1 MSFRKLILVFGL
13 CTVLLMAGGC
23 TGAAGE
29 EQSKESEISE
39 ERQTEEETVS
49 TEAPEA
55 GTEAAEAESAQQD
68 TDSAEAANDAPL
80 RIYGTITEVGE
91 GMITVENQSDAS
103 SSGEMILDIDPEN
116 TVLADG
122 QTGLPLT
129 LEDVQEGSFEA
140 YLSPVMTMS
149 LPPHTVPYV
158 VVANISE
165 NSPAPKYAVLAKDP
179 AAEDGGYSLEAT
191 DGRTY
196 TVPEDVEISAFRTK
210 NIVTLED
217 LTEGSGCLVW
227 TDGEEAVSRIVLLE
241 GETQASEE
249 TPQT

>member
-1 MSFRKLILVFGL
+1 MRFRKLILVSGF
-13 CTVLLMAGGC
+13 CTVLLMTGGC
-23 TGAAGE
+23 TGAAKE
-29 EQSKESEISE
+29 EQSKETEISE
-39 ERQTEEETVS
+39 EGQTV
-49 TEAPEA
+49 
-55 GTEAAEAESAQQD
+55 
-68 TDSAEAANDAPL
+68 NDAPL

-140 YLSPVMTMS
+140 YLGPIMTMS

-165 NSPAPKYAVLAKDP
+165 NSQAPQYAVLAKDP

-210 NIVTLED
+210 NIVTL
-217 LTEGSGCLVW
+217 
-227 TDGEEAVSRIVLLE
+227 
-241 GETQASEE
+241 
-249 TPQT
+249 

>member
-1 MSFRKLILVFGL
+1 
-13 CTVLLMAGGC
+13 MAGGC

-103 SSGEMILDIDPEN
+103 SSGEMILDIDRRIRFWRM
-116 TVLADG
+116 VRQG
-122 QTGLPLT
+122 
-129 LEDVQEGSFEA
+129 
-140 YLSPVMTMS
+140 
-149 LPPHTVPYV
+149 
-158 VVANISE
+158 
-165 NSPAPKYAVLAKDP
+165 
-179 AAEDGGYSLEAT
+179 
-191 DGRTY
+191 
-196 TVPEDVEISAFRTK
+196 FR
-210 NIVTLED
+210 
-217 LTEGSGCLVW
+217 
-227 TDGEEAVSRIVLLE
+227 
-241 GETQASEE
+241 
-249 TPQT
+249 

>member
-1 MSFRKLILVFGL
+1 
-13 CTVLLMAGGC
+13 
-23 TGAAGE
+23 
-29 EQSKESEISE
+29 
-39 ERQTEEETVS
+39 
-49 TEAPEA
+49 
-55 GTEAAEAESAQQD
+55 
-68 TDSAEAANDAPL
+68 
-80 RIYGTITEVGE
+80 
-91 GMITVENQSDAS
+91 MITVENQSDAS

-191 DGRTY
+191 GGRKY
-196 TVPEDVEISAFRTK
+196 TVPEDAEISAFRTK